1 MPPGEPTLK
10 VRLEGPEPGSP
21 PPEFSQVSIKGLQ
34 LRNQALERT
43 NGVSRKR
50 PEVDFGKV
58 VSGGYRIGVIVASSY
73 EYEEEITLD
82 DGDVRELVIRCPDI
96 GPQVWPTFV
105 AELPPELA
113 ARGMIAYAE
122 YELLPLEVAGHT
134 WHRAISDSASGRG
147 FGRNQRPYL
156 ARVGVESTADDSP
169 SPTGPPLVWNEDQYR
184 PDSFSASLQRFRQGA
199 SQLRPGSGNTFR
211 NCRVRLSRLVLVDDV
226 LPSPTKGEQNSPDNR
241 APVSRGPGGRD
252 TWSPTMLVFDGDRLG
267 QFPTLI
273 EPIVLTD
280 EPVSLSLPDE
290 MLRIVRSTLD
300 VAYAADAAVPT
311 NRKALTESTNQQRW
325 SSPFES
331 RGTVIRP

>member
-1 MPPGEPTLK
+1 
-10 VRLEGPEPGSP
+10 
-21 PPEFSQVSIKGLQ
+21 
-34 LRNQALERT
+34 LRNQALKRT
-43 NGVSRKR
+43 NGVNSAL
-50 PEVDFGKV
+50 PVVDFGKV

-82 DGDVRELVIRCPDI
+82 DGDIRELVIRCPDI

-105 AELPPELA
+105 PELPPDLT

-122 YELLPLEVAGHT
+122 YELLPVEVAGHT
-134 WHRAISDSASGRG
+134 WRRATSDSASGRG
-147 FGRNQRPYL
+147 FGRDQRPYL

-169 SPTGPPLVWNEDQYR
+169 RPTGPPLVWIEDQSR
-184 PDSFSASLQRFRQGA
+184 PDSFSASMRRFRQGA

-211 NCRVRLSRLVLVDDV
+211 NCLVRLSRLVLVDDV
-226 LPSPTKGEQNSPDNR
+226 LPSTTSGHQNSLDR
-241 APVSRGPGGRD
+241 RELGLRGSGDRD

-267 QFPTLI
+267 QFPALI

-280 EPVSLSLPDE
+280 EPILLSLPDDL
-290 MLRIVRSTLD
+290 LRIVRSTLD

-311 NRKALTESTNQQRW
+311 NRKSLTDPGNQQRW
-325 SSPFES
+325 SSPFET